1 MHLKTALFGLNFDA
15 FEYSWD
21 ETGGATRIGLAL
33 LLIGDCLWLCFPY
46 KNAHNFQTCLHGS
59 ISRHVVNEGL
69 PGMFDPLFNWC
80 SDNTILDHLKWHFV

>member
-33 LLIGDCLWLCFPY
+33 LMYVNPEGFNFHYDPHHFDRCLFLETVWGTP
-46 KNAHNFQTCLHGS
+46 
-59 ISRHVVNEGL
+59 
-69 PGMFDPLFNWC
+69 
-80 SDNTILDHLKWHFV
+80 

>member
-33 LLIGDCLWLCFPY
+33 LNIRKEDTNLC
-46 KNAHNFQTCLHGS
+46 K
-59 ISRHVVNEGL
+59 V
-69 PGMFDPLFNWC
+69 
-80 SDNTILDHLKWHFV
+80 

>member
-33 LLIGDCLWLCFPY
+33 LVKIKSGDQYCCLY
-46 KNAHNFQTCLHGS
+46 VK
-59 ISRHVVNEGL
+59 
-69 PGMFDPLFNWC
+69 
-80 SDNTILDHLKWHFV
+80 

>member
-33 LLIGDCLWLCFPY
+33 LVY
-46 KNAHNFQTCLHGS
+46 
-59 ISRHVVNEGL
+59 E
-69 PGMFDPLFNWC
+69 PLNC
-80 SDNTILDHLKWHFV
+80 YLYS

>member
-33 LLIGDCLWLCFPY
+33 LLIASPNKFR
-46 KNAHNFQTCLHGS
+46 
-59 ISRHVVNEGL
+59 ISQYRRW
-69 PGMFDPLFNWC
+69 P
-80 SDNTILDHLKWHFV
+80 

>member
-33 LLIGDCLWLCFPY
+33 LLEVLYQYLVD
-46 KNAHNFQTCLHGS
+46 N
-59 ISRHVVNEGL
+59 ISG
-69 PGMFDPLFNWC
+69 PL
-80 SDNTILDHLKWHFV
+80 

>member
-33 LLIGDCLWLCFPY
+33 LFADSYKYLYSSVRRFLKMNTMRWLKVDSVSAYCGIWDDSCLP
-46 KNAHNFQTCLHGS
+46 K
-59 ISRHVVNEGL
+59 E
-69 PGMFDPLFNWC
+69 PLVRIVGRMC
-80 SDNTILDHLKWHFV
+80 

>member
-33 LLIGDCLWLCFPY
+33 LHYAHETMNQYLNLQLLKNSAVISLLLKSSGVYLFYLAKTNTWL
-46 KNAHNFQTCLHGS
+46 
-59 ISRHVVNEGL
+59 E
-69 PGMFDPLFNWC
+69 C
-80 SDNTILDHLKWHFV
+80 S